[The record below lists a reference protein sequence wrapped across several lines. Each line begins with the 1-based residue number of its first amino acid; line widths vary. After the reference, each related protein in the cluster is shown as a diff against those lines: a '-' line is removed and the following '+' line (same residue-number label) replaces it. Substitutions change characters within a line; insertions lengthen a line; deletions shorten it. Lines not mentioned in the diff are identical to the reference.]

1 MNPAGSNSWSRPSS
15 RKKPSSSATHSW
27 SRLWGWMRSFA
38 MPGTLA
44 PPAAVVVRRVRL
56 PTRPKLRGEP
66 TAPLDTGGVDAVGS
80 RPMRKMSLTGRTVC
94 VVAALLAGLSAPP
107 VALAQTPAGWQ
118 RTDMRPMTQPALA
131 GGLFVMYARGTAGLQ
146 VVAVDP
152 ATGRTAWSQPASP
165 SEVTQGQG
173 PVLTVAGAEVVFLGR
188 DAGTRAKLT
197 AADARTGAILWQSAP
212 ATFTTWPGIC
222 GDDATAICVSS
233 QSRTGTSGAELRFD
247 LATGRAL
254 PFARIRGDGI
264 RELGVGLID
273 PGARVPERLVAVAG
287 SGIAWDRPVDRIFSH
302 RVTSDTGWNFGRYG
316 ELGLYVG
323 TLGADADLVRAS
335 RAHHASRQQR

>member
-1 MNPAGSNSWSRPSS
+1 
-15 RKKPSSSATHSW
+15 
-27 SRLWGWMRSFA
+27 MRSFA

-146 VVAVDP
+146 VSAVDP

-173 PVLTVAGAEVVFLGR
+173 PVLTVAGAEIVFLGR
-188 DAGTRAKLT
+188 DAGTRPAQRRRRAHRRDPLAVGAGLVHDLAGHLRRRRDRHLRQLRVADGHQRRR
-197 AADARTGAILWQSAP
+197 AALRPRDRAGPSVPADPRGRDPRARGRADRPGRARPRAARRGRGLGDRLGPPRRPDLLAP
-212 ATFTTWPGIC
+212 
-222 GDDATAICVSS
+222 GDE
-233 QSRTGTSGAELRFD
+233 RHRLELRA
-247 LATGRAL
+247 LRRARAVCGN
-254 PFARIRGDGI
+254 AR
-264 RELGVGLID
+264 
-273 PGARVPERLVAVAG
+273 
-287 SGIAWDRPVDRIFSH
+287 S
-302 RVTSDTGWNFGRYG
+302 
-316 ELGLYVG
+316 
-323 TLGADADLVRAS
+323 
-335 RAHHASRQQR
+335 